1 MNITSIRK
9 AFKAFEDLK
18 VMIVGDVMIDS
29 YIWGSVDRVSPEAPI
44 PIVTIHNQERRLGGA
59 ANVAL
64 NVKAMGATPL
74 LCSVIGDDNRK
85 EDFIDLL
92 NEESL
97 SDIGIMVDESRMTT
111 VKTRIISE
119 RQHLLRVDEEIIY
132 PLSAE
137 TENLF
142 DHQISE
148 LLKTGNID
156 AVIFQDYDKGVLT
169 STLIRSIIATANELG
184 IPTLADPKYRNFLE
198 YEKVTLFKPNFKE
211 FLIGLNQSLVKS
223 DYKRIREIT
232 TLYLHEQLDIKMVMI
247 TLSELGVFFSS
258 SEGYYHIPAEIRDVA
273 DVSGAGDTVISVA
286 GLCLASGLDGESI
299 ATVSNLAGGLV
310 CEKVGVVPVD
320 RQELLDECVQVCRN
334 NR

>member
-1 MNITSIRK
+1 
-9 AFKAFEDLK
+9 
-18 VMIVGDVMIDS
+18 MIDS
-29 YIWGSVDRVSPEAPI
+29 YIWGNVDRVSTEAPI
-44 PIVTIHNQERRLGGA
+44 PIVSIHNQERRLGGA

-64 NVKAMGATPL
+64 NIKALGATPL

-92 NEESL
+92 TEENL
-97 SDIGIMVDESRMTT
+97 SDIGILVDETRMTT

-132 PLSAE
+132 PLTAE

-142 DHQISE
+142 DNQITD

-169 STLIRSIIATANELG
+169 STLIRSIISTANELN

-198 YEKVTLFKPNFKE
+198 YEKVTLFKPNFRE
-211 FLIGLNQSLVKS
+211 FLIGLNLSMVKS
-223 DYKRIREIT
+223 NYDSMHEEIK
-232 TLYLHEQLDIKMVMI
+232 LYLHDQLDIGKVMI
-247 TLSELGVFFSS
+247 TLSELGVIFSTK
-258 SEGYYHIPAEIRDVA
+258 EGYYHLPAEIRDVA

-299 ATVSNLAGGLV
+299 AAVSNLAGGLV

-320 RQELLDECVQVCRN
+320 KLELLGECARVCN
-334 NR
+334 NNSESK

>member
-1 MNITSIRK
+1 
-9 AFKAFEDLK
+9 
-18 VMIVGDVMIDS
+18 MIDS

-44 PIVTIHNQERRLGGA
+44 PIVGIHNQERRLGGA

-64 NVKAMGATPL
+64 NIKAMGATPL

-92 NEESL
+92 NEEGL
-97 SDIGIMVDESRMTT
+97 SDIGIIIDDTRMTT

-119 RQHLLRVDEEIIY
+119 RQHLLRVDEEIVY
-132 PLSAE
+132 PLSPD

-142 DHQISE
+142 DNQITD

-211 FLIGLNQSLVKS
+211 FLIGLNLSMVKS
-223 DYKRIREIT
+223 DYKRIHEESK
-232 TLYLHEQLDIKMVMI
+232 LYLHDQLSIGRVMI
-247 TLSELGVFFSS
+247 TLSELGVFFSTS
-258 SEGYYHIPAEIRDVA
+258 KGYYHLPAEIRDVA

-286 GLCLASGLDGESI
+286 GLCIATGLDDESI
-299 ATVSNLAGGLV
+299 AAVSNLAGGLV

-320 RQELLDECVQVCRN
+320 KQELLGECVRVSKN
-334 NR
+334 NSQSK

>member
-1 MNITSIRK
+1 
-9 AFKAFEDLK
+9 
-18 VMIVGDVMIDS
+18 MIVGDVMIDS
-29 YIWGSVDRVSPEAPI
+29 YIWGNVDRVSPEAPI
-44 PIVTIHNQERRLGGA
+44 PIVSIHNQERRLGGA

-64 NVKAMGATPL
+64 NIKAMGATPL

-92 NEESL
+92 TEENL
-97 SDIGIMVDESRMTT
+97 SDIGILVDETRMTT
-111 VKTRIISE
+111 VKTRIISD

-142 DHQISE
+142 DNQIND
-148 LLKTGNID
+148 LIKTGNID

-169 STLIRSIIATANELG
+169 STLIRSIISTANELG

-223 DYKRIREIT
+223 DYNRIKEIT
-232 TLYLHEQLDIKMVMI
+232 NLYLHEQLGIGMVMI
-247 TLSELGVFFSS
+247 TLSELGVFFSTPG
-258 SEGYYHIPAEIRDVA
+258 GYYHLPAEIRDVA
-273 DVSGAGDTVISVA
+273 DVSGAGDTVISIA

-299 ATVSNLAGGLV
+299 AAVANLAGGLV

-320 RQELLDECVQVCRN
+320 KQELIDESIRVLGKIQK
-334 NR
+334 